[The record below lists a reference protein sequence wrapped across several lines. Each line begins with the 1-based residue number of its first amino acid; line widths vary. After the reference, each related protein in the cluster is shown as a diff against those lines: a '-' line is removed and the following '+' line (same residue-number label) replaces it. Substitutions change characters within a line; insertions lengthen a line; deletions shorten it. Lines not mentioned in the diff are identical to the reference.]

1 MRIVNQHKNNG
12 KAKASKAKAPAGLSA
27 RKVNDYL
34 LFSVFLV
41 LIGMAYIW
49 NGYRA
54 ERFIKQREDLR
65 VEVKSLKSRYLLR
78 QATLGSRTRL
88 STLRDDLD
96 SLGLY
101 PLGEPAYKL
110 VRGVEVPLSRL
121 DTPRRNLDL
130 RRAEL
135 QAIRD
140 SLVQLRDSALRH
152 DTCFRQEPDPAWF
165 RVTTSSP

>member
-1 MRIVNQHKNNG
+1 MRIVNQHKANSQAQAP
-12 KAKASKAKAPAGLSA
+12 KAKAKVGLSA

-34 LFSVFLV
+34 LFSGFLV
-41 LIGMAYIW
+41 LIGMGYIW

-65 VEVKSLKSRYLLR
+65 TEVKSLKSRYLLR

-101 PLGEPAYKL
+101 PLREPAYKL
-110 VRGVEVPLSRL
+110 VRGVEMPLSRL
-121 DTPRRNLDL
+121 DTPRRDLDA
-130 RRAEL
+130 RRATL

-140 SLVQLRDSALRH
+140 SLIHLRDSALRH

-165 RVTTSSP
+165 RVSRK

>member
-1 MRIVNQHKNNG
+1 MRIVNQHKANG
-12 KAKASKAKAPAGLSA
+12 KAEAKQAKPKAGLSA

-41 LIGMAYIW
+41 LIGMGYIW

-65 VEVKSLKSRYLLR
+65 TEVKSLKSRYLLR

-88 STLRDDLD
+88 SLMRDDLD

-101 PLGEPAYKL
+101 PLREPAYKL

-121 DTPRRNLDL
+121 DTPRRDLDV

-140 SLVQLRDSALRH
+140 SLIQLRDSALHH

-165 RVTTSSP
+165 RVSGK